1 MKCLIIDDDKE
12 FCQYFEKYVEKFL
25 SGVFRNYEIRV
36 QNDHFT
42 EMSIY
47 KNIDLLFIDIDLD
60 SISGIEIIKQL
71 KNKECNFPIIY
82 VSSRKELV
90 FSSLSTH
97 PFYFIRKQNLEKDI
111 EELFRLLKVY
121 YKKTMKMI
129 TFIYYG
135 RKTSIFL
142 KDIHYIKS
150 YGKDISI
157 ITSNQI
163 YTYRSGLKDVLSLID
178 SNYVIRV
185 HRNYAISLMFVKE
198 VEKTSI
204 TLNDNTHIPIGKKY
218 YKNFILLYKE
228 FLIS

>member
-1 MKCLIIDDDKE
+1 
-12 FCQYFEKYVEKFL
+12 
-25 SGVFRNYEIRV
+25 
-36 QNDHFT
+36 
-42 EMSIY
+42 
-47 KNIDLLFIDIDLD
+47 
-60 SISGIEIIKQL
+60 
-71 KNKECNFPIIY
+71 
-82 VSSRKELV
+82 
-90 FSSLSTH
+90 
-97 PFYFIRKQNLEKDI
+97 
-111 EELFRLLKVY
+111 
-121 YKKTMKMI
+121 MKMI

-142 KDIHYIKS
+142 KDIHYIES